1 MKKIALHGGDF
12 DLDEDMSEYLASTGQ
27 YGAPAAPIV
36 GLSGWLSTTRGGTEI
51 HANLLGAMAQR
62 SAAPTR
68 YFKKLEG
75 GDILTYLAPSLND
88 VIWKGVRLGSAGS
101 PDYESWTPFK
111 VVAYL

>member
-27 YGAPAAPIV
+27 YGPPAAPIS
-36 GLSGWLSTTRGGTEI
+36 GLTSWLAATRGGAAI
-51 HANLLGAMAQR
+51 DVLLSGSLAPR

-75 GDILTYLAPSLND
+75 GDILTKLAASLHKT
-88 VIWKGVRLGSAGS
+88 VWKGVRLGTALD
-101 PDYESWTPFK
+101 PDYESWTPFE
-111 VVAYL
+111 VVEYL